1 MNLFKKIRR
10 KKTKNPDMVWEKAI
24 DIQKGITDIVK
35 KLNLNHIEP
44 SQIICFRS
52 FNSSSR
58 ARARIW
64 SLPRVWQLALRVEP
78 HYVIEVLSEKFDH
91 LSSADKKRV
100 MIHELM
106 HIPKTFSGS
115 LVPHRGRFHA
125 INNRTVETLYNKYIK

>member
-1 MNLFKKIRR
+1 MMFEILKKR
-10 KKTKNPDMVWEKAI
+10 KRKTPQDMIWEKAL
-24 DIQKGITDIVK
+24 DIQNEITQIVN
-35 KLNLNHIEP
+35 KLKLEYITP
-44 SQIICFRS
+44 DQIICFRS
-52 FNSSSR
+52 YHSSSR

-64 SLPRVWQLALRVEP
+64 SLPRVWQLALSVKP

-91 LSSADKKRV
+91 LSPDDKKRV

-125 INNRTVETLYNKYIK
+125 INTRTVETLFNEYMK